1 MQRILNANYSDRL
14 KVSAAEL
21 LFGKM
26 LDLDSGLFMPREERS
41 HSTSLVPILSYMQK
55 LLDTQDSLLKIAVEN
70 SLLID
75 SLHLTSKATPP
86 FEFEIDSFVL
96 VHYHS
101 GNPPT
106 RLHTIWKGPL
116 RVLKVQDSTYTL
128 LDLVTNKEH
137 RHHASNMKPFVFDPL
152 IVDPHDVA
160 RRDYLEFFVE
170 QILAHRGDLRL
181 RATLEF
187 HVKWL
192 GYDHT
197 RNTWEPYANVRD
209 VKQLHDYL
217 VTQKLTSL
225 IPRKFR

>member
-1 MQRILNANYSDRL
+1 
-14 KVSAAEL
+14 
-21 LFGKM
+21 
-26 LDLDSGLFMPREERS
+26 
-41 HSTSLVPILSYMQK
+41 
-55 LLDTQDSLLKIAVEN
+55 
-70 SLLID
+70 
-75 SLHLTSKATPP
+75 
-86 FEFEIDSFVL
+86 
-96 VHYHS
+96 
-101 GNPPT
+101 
-106 RLHTIWKGPL
+106 
-116 RVLKVQDSTYTL
+116 
-128 LDLVTNKEH
+128 
-137 RHHASNMKPFVFDPL
+137 MKPFVFDPL